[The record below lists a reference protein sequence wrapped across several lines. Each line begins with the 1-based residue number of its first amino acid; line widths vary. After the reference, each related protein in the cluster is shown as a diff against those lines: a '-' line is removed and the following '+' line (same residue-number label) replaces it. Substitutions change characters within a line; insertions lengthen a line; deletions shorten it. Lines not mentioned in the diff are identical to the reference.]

1 MIAIVVSDGYH
12 TMIVIV
18 INTVIVVSD
27 CDQYE
32 SVIGYH
38 TVIVVSDC
46 DCGQWLWF
54 WV

>member
-1 MIAIVVSDGYH
+1 MI
-12 TMIVIV
+12 
-18 INTVIVVSD
+18 VIVVSD

-46 DCGQWLWF
+46 GL
-54 WV
+54 